1 MSERDA
7 FDRILASI
15 RQATLNDAQWSAAS
29 ALIDEACGTKGNLLV
44 HGEGCSE
51 DDFRIF
57 LARLVSRGQRDEEL
71 ERDYFNFYYPRDERL
86 PRLRRRPDSQ
96 LVHVSELFTREE
108 KKTSVVYN
116 EVLVRGQSL
125 NSIMVR
131 LDGPNG
137 SRIIWG
143 TADPIDAD
151 GWSSART
158 RWVRRLLPHI
168 RHFVTIRHALAEAGA
183 LGATLTGMLQQ
194 SGTGIIQLDG
204 RGRIVA
210 ASDRALH
217 YLRRSD
223 CLFDRNRF
231 LHARSAPENAVL
243 RQLLVRALPPRGE
256 RGVGGSM
263 TVSGPGVVPGLMV
276 HISPVGQD
284 TTGFGA
290 YRIAALVLLAEP
302 ASANRV
308 NPDLLTAALGLT
320 PAESRVAAQLAE
332 GKSVRDMAR
341 SMTRSENTIRW
352 HLRQIYG
359 KHGISREVELV
370 RLVLAVAGPSGNAS
384 VLKTPHR

>member
-1 MSERDA
+1 MGERDA
-7 FDRILASI
+7 FDRILVSLHK
-15 RQATLNDAQWSAAS
+15 ATLNDTHWPVAS

-44 HGEGCSE
+44 HGEGDSP
-51 DDFRIF
+51 DAMRVFV
-57 LARLVSRGQRDEEL
+57 ARFVRRGRRDKEF
-71 ERDYFNFYYPRDERL
+71 ERDYFNIYHPIDERL
-86 PRLRRRPDSQ
+86 PRLRRLPDSQ
-96 LVHVSELFTREE
+96 LVHAAELFTCEE
-108 KKTSVVYN
+108 QKTSVVYN
-116 EVLVRGQSL
+116 EVLARGQSR
-125 NSIMVR
+125 NGVMVR

-137 SRIIWG
+137 SRVVWG
-143 TADPIDAD
+143 VADPVDGD
-151 GWSSART
+151 GWSFART

-168 RHFVTIRHALAEAGA
+168 RHFVTVRHALAEAGA
-183 LGATLTGMLQQ
+183 LGATLTEMLQQ
-194 SGTGIIQLDG
+194 GGTGIIQLDG

-210 ASDRALH
+210 ATDRALH

-263 TVSGPGVVPGLMV
+263 TVRGPGAVPGLMV

-284 TTGFGA
+284 TAGFGA
-290 YRIAALVLLAEP
+290 CRIAALVLLAEP

-308 NPDLLTAALGLT
+308 NPSLLTAALGLT

-341 SMTRSENTIRW
+341 SMTRSEHTIRW

-359 KHGISREVELV
+359 KHGISREVDLV
-370 RLVLAVAGPSGNAS
+370 RLVLAVAGPAH
-384 VLKTPHR
+384 K

>member
-15 RQATLNDAQWSAAS
+15 QKATLDDAHWPEAS
-29 ALIDEACGTKGNLLV
+29 GLIDQTCGTKGNLLV
-44 HGEGCSE
+44 HAECGSGENV
-51 DDFRIF
+51 RIF
-57 LARLVSRGQRDEEL
+57 LARFIYRGQRDEEF
-71 ERDYFNFYYPRDERL
+71 ERDYFNVYRPRDERL
-86 PRLRRRPDSQ
+86 PRLRRQPESQ
-96 LVHVSELFTREE
+96 LVHVTELFTREE
-108 KKTSVVYN
+108 KKTSAVYN
-116 EVLVRGQSL
+116 EVLVRGQAR
-125 NSIMVR
+125 NGVMVR
-131 LDGPNG
+131 LDGPDR
-137 SRIIWG
+137 SRIMWG
-143 TADPIDAD
+143 VADPVDGD
-151 GWSSART
+151 GWSFSRT

-204 RGRIVA
+204 RGRIMA
-210 ASDRALH
+210 ATDRALH
-217 YLRRSD
+217 YLQRGD
-223 CLFDRNRF
+223 CLFDRDRF
-231 LHARSAPENAVL
+231 LHARSAPDNAVL

-256 RGVGGSM
+256 RGAGGSM

-276 HISPVGQD
+276 HISPIGQD

-290 YRIAALVLLAEP
+290 YRIAALVLIAEP

-308 NPDLLTAALGLT
+308 NPALLAAALGLT

-332 GKSVRDMAR
+332 GMSVRDMAR

-352 HLRQIYG
+352 HLRRIYD

-370 RLVLAVAGPSGNAS
+370 RLVLSVAGPSGNAS